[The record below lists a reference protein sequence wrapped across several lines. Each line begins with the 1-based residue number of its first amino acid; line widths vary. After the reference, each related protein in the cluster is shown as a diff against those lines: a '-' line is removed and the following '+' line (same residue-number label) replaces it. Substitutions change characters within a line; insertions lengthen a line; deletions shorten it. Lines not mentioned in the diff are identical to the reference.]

1 MSRRSILISAALSL
15 IAAGLLGW
23 WFGRVPS
30 VPAVPLSMAPLV
42 RTLLFS
48 ARVATLSRV
57 DVGSTLTG
65 RVLQVKVAEGAQV
78 KQGAVLASLEN
89 EELLASLAQAQAGE
103 RQAAARLAGLRGSGR
118 SAALA
123 NVAQAD
129 SVLLAADAELRRTQD
144 LLGRGFVSQARLDEA
159 QRAAAVALAQLAG
172 ARALSA
178 ANAEQGTDIA
188 QAQAQLTLAGAASA
202 AALARLDQ
210 AVITAPADAR
220 VLARLVEPGQIVQPG
235 RALFSLALSGP
246 MQIVAQVDERY
257 LGQLLPGQPAAVQAD
272 AFPQERF
279 AARVLSIAPLVDAQ
293 RGAVEVKFSV
303 AQPPAFLREDMTLS
317 VEVETA
323 NRAQALVLPIAAL
336 RGEITAAGGAVV
348 WLARDGR
355 VEARAVRLGLRTLE
369 AAEALEGLVVGD
381 VVLLGPAPAPGAKV
395 RADTREASRVA
406 PRQGAAGERSGERS
420 AKRPTEDAGAA
431 MTNAMGR

>member
-1 MSRRSILISAALSL
+1 MLRRSILISAAL
-15 IAAGLLGW
+15 GLVAVGLSGW
-23 WFGRVPS
+23 WFLRAPS
-30 VPAVPLSMAPLV
+30 VPAVSLSMAPLV
-42 RTLLFS
+42 RTLQFS

-65 RVLQVKVAEGAQV
+65 RVLRVEVAEGAQV
-78 KQGAVLASLEN
+78 KMGAVLASLEN
-89 EELLASLAQAQAGE
+89 EELLATLAQAQASE

-144 LLGRGFVSQARLDEA
+144 LVGRGFVSQSRLDEA
-159 QRAAAVALAQLAG
+159 QRAAAVALAQQAG

-178 ANAEQGTDIA
+178 ANADQGTDIA

-202 AALARLDQ
+202 AARARLEQ

-235 RALFSLALSGP
+235 RALFSLALAGP
-246 MQIVAQVDERY
+246 LQIVAQVDERY
-257 LGQLLPGQPAAVQAD
+257 LGQLLPGQPAAVLAD
-272 AFPQERF
+272 AFPQQRF
-279 AARVLSIAPLVDAQ
+279 DAQVLSIAPLVDAQ

-303 AQPPAFLREDMTLS
+303 ASPPAFLREDMTLS

-323 NRAQALVLPIAAL
+323 RRAQALVLPIEAL
-336 RGEITAAGGAVV
+336 RGEVSATGAAEV
-348 WLARDGR
+348 WLARGGR
-355 VEARAVRLGLRTLE
+355 VEARTVRLGLRTLE
-369 AAEALEGLVVGD
+369 AAEALDGVAAGD
-381 VVLLGPAPAPGAKV
+381 VVLLGPAPVPGGRVSADI
-395 RADTREASRVA
+395 RANLREAGRA
-406 PRQGAAGERSGERS
+406 EPRTAA
-420 AKRPTEDAGAA
+420 AKRPGEDAGAA
-431 MTNAMGR
+431 MSNAMGR